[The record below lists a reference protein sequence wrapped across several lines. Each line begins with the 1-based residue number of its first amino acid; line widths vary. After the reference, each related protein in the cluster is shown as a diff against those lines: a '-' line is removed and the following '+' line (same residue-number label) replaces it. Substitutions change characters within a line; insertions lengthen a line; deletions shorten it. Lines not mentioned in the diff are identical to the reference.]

1 MPRLPDKTRADV
13 VSAIETYR
21 KEYASDY
28 AGWQKK
34 AGYKFALI
42 YQGHKYPCKEI
53 ISIATGLDKRMFSG
67 GAESN
72 RWLKKRGFEIAEFKT
87 AKKVSK

>member
-1 MPRLPDKTRADV
+1 MPRIPDKTRADV
-13 VSAIETYR
+13 ISAIETYR
-21 KEYASDY
+21 QEYASDY

-34 AGYKFALI
+34 AGYKFALM

-72 RWLKKRGFEIAEFKT
+72 RWLKKRGFDIAEFKT
-87 AKKVSK
+87 AKGI